1 MLRTFACAAAL
12 ALLAAPA
19 AWAEDHSGRAG
30 HAQGSATTTD
40 AGRPGSNQ
48 AVPDSPA
55 GKTVLLDDQ
64 AFVPQALEGSMAEVQ
79 LADLALE
86 KSKNDSVRS
95 FAEQMKKDHTSAQS
109 ILANTATQEGIQQP
123 TKLSPAD
130 QQLKDQLSKLQGE
143 EFDREYMSHMV
154 ADHEKD
160 LALFNAKARTGDGDV
175 AAYARRMVP
184 VLDHHLSMA
193 RSVSQ
198 SLATGHELDERQGA
212 APRPA
217 QNPAQR

>member
-1 MLRTFACAAAL
+1 RNYSRAVQFPLARSDGRRAIQRKRGARALLPCSGKEGPTMLRTFACAAAL

-95 FAEQMKKDHTSAQS
+95 
-109 ILANTATQEGIQQP
+109 
-123 TKLSPAD
+123 
-130 QQLKDQLSKLQGE
+130 
-143 EFDREYMSHMV
+143 
-154 ADHEKD
+154 
-160 LALFNAKARTGDGDV
+160 
-175 AAYARRMVP
+175 
-184 VLDHHLSMA
+184 
-193 RSVSQ
+193 
-198 SLATGHELDERQGA
+198 
-212 APRPA
+212 
-217 QNPAQR
+217 